1 MLSPFV
7 ALRVNSAKHLSPP
20 SQILRFAQ
28 DDNRGMLR
36 NTQGMPH
43 QGHARAARQILRFA
57 QDDNR
62 GMRPHLISPL
72 LTLAIL
78 TSEKRANE
86 RVT

>member
-62 GMRPHLISPL
+62 GMRPSPHLSSPHL
-72 LTLAIL
+72 SRPYT
-78 TSEKRANE
+78 N
-86 RVT
+86 